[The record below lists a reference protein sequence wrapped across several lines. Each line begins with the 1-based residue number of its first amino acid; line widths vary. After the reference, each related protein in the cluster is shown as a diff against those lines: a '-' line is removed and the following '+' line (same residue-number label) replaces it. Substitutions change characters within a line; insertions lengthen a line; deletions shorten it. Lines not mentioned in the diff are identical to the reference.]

1 MTPEEFIRLAEKHW
15 LTDIHMS
22 SYRLEM
28 DLENQIHASLLEPS
42 VANRIRQIYRDD
54 IGRDTLGMEARLP
67 GEGIRFSYPSL
78 IMTGR
83 KEA

>member
-1 MTPEEFIRLAEKHW
+1 
-15 LTDIHMS
+15 MS

-54 IGRDTLGMEARLP
+54 IGRDILGMEARLP
-67 GEGIRFSYPSL
+67 GDGIRFSYPSL
-78 IMTGR
+78 IMIGR